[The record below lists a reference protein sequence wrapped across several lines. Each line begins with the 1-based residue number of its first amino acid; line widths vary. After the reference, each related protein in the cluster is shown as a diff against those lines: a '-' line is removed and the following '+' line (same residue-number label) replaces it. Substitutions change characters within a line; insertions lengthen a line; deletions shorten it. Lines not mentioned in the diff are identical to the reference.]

1 MSKTDA
7 ANDTMTDRAT
17 DTATDRVT
25 YTATETAT
33 QAARSLTERARL
45 MLAVTVLAFG
55 IGMLPQAAHAATIDE
70 LVATQR
76 EAMRAEMAKKI
87 ADAKGEKPG
96 AALPTANA
104 FPSPLSAPVVVEA
117 KEAKPPRKN
126 PLDDIRV
133 NGIYTDAHGVVT
145 VDVSVGNSASFPLT
159 KGRSVEGWSLADIS
173 EASVTFQ
180 RGKNGATKTIY
191 MAQPTVSAVS
201 PTVVA
206 TASSQQPMFPSSMSL
221 PPPMAGMGGAAMG
234 PTGPMG
240 PTRPPVTQ

>member
-1 MSKTDA
+1 MSKTD
-7 ANDTMTDRAT
+7 TT
-17 DTATDRVT
+17 
-25 YTATETAT
+25 T
-33 QAARSLTERARL
+33 QATRSLTEIARR
-45 MLAVTVLAFG
+45 MLAVTVVAFG
-55 IGMLPQAAHAATIDE
+55 IGLLVQAAHAATIDE

-96 AALPTANA
+96 TTVHAPNA
-104 FPSPLSAPVVVEA
+104 FPAPQPAPVVAEA
-117 KEAKPPRKN
+117 KEPKQPKKN
-126 PLDDIRV
+126 SLDDIRV
-133 NGIYTDAHGVVT
+133 NGIYSDAYGVVT

-191 MAQPTVSAVS
+191 MAQPTVSAVP

-206 TASSQQPMFPSSMSL
+206 TANSQQPMFPSSMSL
-221 PPPMAGMGGAAMG
+221 PPPMAGLGGG
-234 PTGPMG
+234 VPIG